1 MGIVRSEGMA
11 YFCSRK
17 PKQIQLNY
25 MKLLKLLPFALFALV
40 LTACGDDE
48 DDKETNVTG
57 KFTTVAN
64 GLKYAEDEV
73 HVDAILDA
81 NASKL
86 TIIVDEVTASPAH
99 DDKPASVLT
108 DFTLYGMDVVADG
121 GKYTFDANLG
131 ANGFGTMNGEK
142 KACKQC
148 HVMGTLEGKKLFF
161 TMEYKFTESP
171 MAPLLS
177 STYNGTCS
185 LSK

>member
-1 MGIVRSEGMA
+1 MGIVRSEGMT

-40 LTACGDDE
+40 LVACGDDE
-48 DDKETNVTG
+48 DDKETNVTDKETNVTG
-57 KFTTVAN
+57 TFKTVVYGAP
-64 GLKYAEDEV
+64 YAEDEV

-81 NASKL
+81 NANKL

-142 KACKQC
+142 KAC
-148 HVMGTLEGKKLFF
+148 
-161 TMEYKFTESP
+161 
-171 MAPLLS
+171 S

>member
-1 MGIVRSEGMA
+1 
-11 YFCSRK
+11 
-17 PKQIQLNY
+17 

-40 LTACGDDE
+40 LVACGDDE
-48 DDKETNVTG
+48 DDKETNVTDKETNVTG
-57 KFTTVAN
+57 TFKTVVYGAP
-64 GLKYAEDEV
+64 YAEDEV

-81 NASKL
+81 NANKL

-99 DDKPASVLT
+99 GDKPASVMT
-108 DFTLYGMDVVADG
+108 DFTLYGIDVVADG